1 MKDALEKAIGRTAYV
16 LDCLRVLKEI
26 MDAGSCNEC
35 EFSTDCRYAPKPGQ
49 LVRYNCPHFEWGERD
64 R

>member
-1 MKDALEKAIGRTAYV
+1 MKDELEKAIGRTAYV

-26 MDAGSCNEC
+26 MDSGSCNEC
-35 EFSTDCRYAPKPGQ
+35 EFRTDCRYAPKPEQ